1 MNIDKKYWSIWDN
14 TTFKTVC
21 YHKNFDLINDNE
33 SLITEYCGTI
43 SLIRLA
49 EYKPP
54 LIIGEFELSE
64 WNVGLG
70 LKFESDL
77 VKLVKKHKAE
87 VIYNELLSLI
97 KNKEIDIT
105 KFKKIIF
112 VANLI
117 VRPDFRK
124 FGLTEEFIELLYRE
138 HYNEGDAIIALVKPL
153 QDNSIDKDYYF
164 NQKIVEVKLSLQN
177 YNEIEFVPA
186 VDYYKLNDLLEK
198 KDVETNEYK
207 LFSVAARCG
216 FNRIGESYLFNFS
229 PEKTIERMIKK
240 REYVKKINSFI

>member
-1 MNIDKKYWSIWDN
+1 MHIDKKYWGIWDN

-21 YHKNFDLINDNE
+21 YHKNFDLVNDDE
-33 SLITEYCGTI
+33 SLITEYRGTI

-54 LIIGEFELSE
+54 LIMGEFELSE

-70 LKFESDL
+70 VKFEADL
-77 VKLVKKHKAE
+77 IKLVKKHKTE
-87 VIYNELLSLI
+87 VVYSELLNLI
-97 KNKEIDIT
+97 KSKEIDIT
-105 KFKKIIF
+105 NYKKIVF

-124 FGLTEEFIELLYRE
+124 FGLTEEFVELLYRE

-153 QDNSIDKDYYF
+153 QDNPIDKDHYF
-164 NQKIVEVKLSLQN
+164 NQEIVEVKLSLQN
-177 YNEIEFVPA
+177 NNEVEFIPA
-186 VDYYKLNDLLEK
+186 VNYYRLNDLLEK
-198 KDVETNEYK
+198 KDTETNEYK

-216 FNRIGESYLFNFS
+216 FSRIGESYLFNYS
-229 PEKTIERMIKK
+229 PERTVQRMIEK
-240 REYVKKINSFI
+240 REYIKKVNSFI